1 MHVYILFSVCQ
12 VKCPRLVYLIAKT
25 ATVVIIL
32 VITALR
38 STFDQFTA
46 TCYAVERLKGVLIRL
61 TGATLMVIDSTS
73 RSQLAVVAVTFF
85 RQGFGMSLDTWTP
98 TLVWGCFVCS
108 PVGPCGAFFFFFFY
122 ESRTKRSQ
130 KSLHYTTWVREIVR
144 VLFRTFFF
152 FL

>member
-1 MHVYILFSVCQ
+1 M
-12 VKCPRLVYLIAKT
+12 YLTAKT

-46 TCYAVERLKGVLIRL
+46 TCYAVERLKGVLLRL

-85 RQGFGMSLDTWTP
+85 RQGFGMSSDTWTP

-108 PVGPCGAFFFFFFY
+108 PVGPCGAFFFFFFLRIAY
-122 ESRTKRSQ
+122 ETQPEKP
-130 KSLHYTTWVREIVR
+130 SLYDLGPRNSACP
-144 VLFRTFFF
+144 L
-152 FL
+152 